1 MKSCFTGRHLPAV
14 GQRRLWLVTM
24 SEVMTM
30 ALPLLDGREFHPF
43 DCEPQSSHC
52 HVSHC
57 VKRSPRT
64 VLSSP
69 SWQQLL
75 SS

>member
-30 ALPLLDGREFHPF
+30 ALPLLDGRELHPF
-43 DCEPQSSHC
+43 DCEPQSSRC

-75 SS
+75 S